1 MYRFFRLPV
10 IIICLTLIFSVI
22 YAVKKPQPVKA
33 KDKST
38 EPVVVVPQADI
49 LAEYQGGMITKKDL
63 ENKISKLP
71 AQAQGRF
78 KTVEGQTQILDIM
91 SIEDIFYRKAQDMN
105 LLNDPAVLEKINA
118 AKKQVLIQEYYKRNV
133 TDKVQLFESDK
144 QAYYE
149 ENKKDFYVQ
158 PYISVKYIQAADEA
172 DADKAL
178 AELNKGVPF
187 ETVSNKYN
195 INTYA
200 KNVNGKIKNIRL
212 TGSIPGIGTDT
223 ELDSII
229 GAAVVDTVNYIGPV
243 QTSTGW
249 SILQVIER
257 IEGRQR
263 PYLECEPEVDQR
275 LRPKKEAGLLNSTID
290 KQKLVYN
297 VIIDSTTL
305 NMINLREPEK
315 NTEIESKK
323 VVSASDPSLEMTVK
337 QILDKLAKMSP
348 QEQIMY
354 VKGGGA
360 LQLVNQDLTR
370 TIMFLDASK
379 DKTYDEYLAN
389 NEDFKQSQRYYVL
402 QEAYKKLVIDEV
414 NVTPEELRSYYDTH
428 LSDYTTPSS
437 RKVMAL
443 WSKDEKSAKKAY
455 KKFAKAVKKNDSKVV
470 ADVIAKYSIKPKLDV
485 LDNNY
490 QNGVVTGVGPD
501 QNLSDLIWRT
511 PVGKVSPITK
521 TYKDEVLFFYVVE
534 ERPTSTL
541 SYTEVE
547 SRIQNQLKKE
557 KEKTQMETV
566 KEQLFTQYGM
576 KKYPEKLDIKLTAE
590 ELFDMADNSARQRKF
605 NDAAIY
611 YDQIIKFYPNGSD
624 DYKAFFMKAFLTS
637 EEIGDK
643 ERGLELFKDFLKKY
657 PKGELNESAQYMID
671 ELEGRHPVIDEI
683 VPEEG
688 DE

>member
-1 MYRFFRLPV
+1 MYRFFRLTV
-10 IIICLTLIFSVI
+10 SIICLVLTFSAM
-22 YAVKKPQPVKA
+22 YAIKKTATDKKKP
-33 KDKST
+33 S
-38 EPVVVVPQADI
+38 EPVVIIPQSDI

-63 ENKISKLP
+63 DNKISKIP

-78 KTVEGQTQILDIM
+78 KTVEGQTQLLDIM
-91 SIEDIFYRKAQDMN
+91 CIEDIFYRKAQDMQ
-105 LLNDPAVLEKINA
+105 LLNDPVVLEKIDA
-118 AKKQVLIQEYYKRNV
+118 AKKQVLIQEYYKSNV
-133 TDKVQLFESDK
+133 TDKVNLIEADK

-149 ENKKDFYVQ
+149 ENKKDFYIQ
-158 PYISVKYIQAADEA
+158 PYISIKYIQPADEA
-172 DADKAL
+172 NANKAM
-178 AELNKGVPF
+178 AELNKGVSF
-187 ETVSNKYN
+187 EKVSTEYN

-229 GAAVVDTVNYIGPV
+229 AITPVDTINYIGPV
-243 QTSTGW
+243 KTSTGW

-263 PYLECEPEVDQR
+263 PYLECEAEVDQR
-275 LRPKKEAGLLNSTID
+275 MRPKKEAELLNSIVD
-290 KQKLVYN
+290 KQKLAYN
-297 VIIDSTTL
+297 VVVDSTTL
-305 NMINLREPEK
+305 MLVNLREPQK
-315 NTEIESKK
+315 NTDIEMKK
-323 VVSASDPSLEMTVK
+323 VVTASDSSLEMTVK
-337 QILDKLAKMSP
+337 EILDKLTKMSP
-348 QEQIMY
+348 QEQMMY

-360 LQLVNQDLTR
+360 IQLVNQDLTR
-370 TIMFLDASK
+370 TLMYLSASK
-379 DKTYDEYLAN
+379 DKAYDEYLAS
-389 NEDFKQSQRYYVL
+389 NEDFNQSKRYYVL
-402 QEAYKKLVIDEV
+402 QEAYKKLVVEEI
-414 NVTPEELRSYYDTH
+414 NVTPEELQSYYDTH
-428 LSDYTTPSS
+428 LSDYTTPTS
-437 RKVMAL
+437 RKVMAV

-455 KKFAKAVKKNDSKVV
+455 KKFAKAVKKNDTKAI

-521 TYKDEVLFFYVVE
+521 TIKDEVMFFYVVE
-534 ERPTSTL
+534 ERPKSTL

-547 SRIQNQLKKE
+547 ARIHNQLKKE

-605 NDAAIY
+605 SDAAIY

-643 ERGLELFKDFLKKY
+643 EKGLDLFKEFLRKY
-657 PKGELNESAQYMID
+657 PQGELNESAQYMID
-671 ELEGRHPVIDEI
+671 ELEGRHPMIEEIMPEDSDE
-683 VPEEG
+683 
-688 DE
+688 